1 MVMVMAKRL
10 DHKVAI
16 ITGSASGIG
25 SGIAKCFVR
34 EGAKVIIT
42 ANHNVSGGQNL
53 ATELGA
59 DNALFVQQNVANV
72 SDWEKVIQETI
83 NHFGK
88 LDILVNN
95 AGITGKLTPIEDEPL
110 EDWQNVIDVN
120 LTGNFLG
127 IQAGI
132 RAMKATNES
141 HGSIINI
148 SSDASLVGFPFAP
161 AYSPSKGGTRLLTH
175 SAALSL
181 AHRGID
187 IRVNSVHPGWIDT
200 PMVPK
205 DIYEQIIPEIPMGRL
220 GTPQDIGELCVYLA
234 SDESKYATGS
244 EFVIDGGIR
253 A

>member
-1 MVMVMAKRL
+1 MSNRL
-10 DHKVAI
+10 DSKVAI
-16 ITGSASGIG
+16 VTGGASGIG
-25 SGIAKCFVR
+25 SGIATCFAR
-34 EGAKVIIT
+34 EGAKVVIT
-42 ANHNVSGGQNL
+42 ANHNVSGGQQL
-53 ATELGA
+53 VKELGE
-59 DNALFVQQNVANV
+59 DNAFFVQQNVADE
-72 SDWEKVIQETI
+72 SDWDKVIKQTI
-83 NHFGK
+83 DRFGK
-88 LDILVNN
+88 LDVLVNN
-95 AGITGKLTPIEDEPL
+95 AGITGNLTAIEDESL
-110 EDWQNVIDVN
+110 EDWQQVIDVN

-127 IQAGI
+127 VRAGI

-141 HGSIINI
+141 KGSIINI

-205 DIYEQIIPEIPMGRL
+205 DIYDQIIPEIPMKRL

-234 SDESKYATGS
+234 SDESRYATGS
-244 EFVIDGGIR
+244 EFVVDGGIR